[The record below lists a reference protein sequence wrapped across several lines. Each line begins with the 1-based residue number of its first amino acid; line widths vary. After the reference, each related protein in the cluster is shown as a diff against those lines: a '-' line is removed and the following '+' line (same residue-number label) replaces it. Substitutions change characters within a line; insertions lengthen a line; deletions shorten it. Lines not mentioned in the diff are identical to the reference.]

1 MKAVRSPGLWRHCAP
16 RTHQRGKDYYRQS
29 LETRRV
35 PVVLT
40 CTRLLLL
47 PGPPSGSSRRQV
59 SCRAASRYESGNAR
73 CRCRSRP
80 RIAYRLSD
88 ADPVNTDQSESQ
100 EWAPARPDRYFG
112 LGKATRLKLDNLD
125 RIRWLRYHRFRPP
138 MTQYYSHMNTVVS
151 CEQFWEPLGRA
162 ISAKIGTL
170 LPHRRSG
177 RRARF
182 RLSRGVE
189 SSRPPA
195 STFALP
201 KSRE

>member
-16 RTHQRGKDYYRQS
+16 RTHQRRQKRTS
-29 LETRRV
+29 DHHRVREPVAADGGRAAYIHRSESTRTRV
-35 PVVLT
+35 RV
-40 CTRLLLL
+40 RS
-47 PGPPSGSSRRQV
+47 GPPHDLIGISALERQ
-59 SCRAASRYESGNAR
+59 
-73 CRCRSRP
+73 
-80 RIAYRLSD
+80 
-88 ADPVNTDQSESQ
+88 
-100 EWAPARPDRYFG
+100 
-112 LGKATRLKLDNLD
+112 LDNLD
-125 RIRWLRYHRFRPP
+125 RIRYHRFRHPLLFA
-138 MTQYYSHMNTVVS
+138 HMNTVVS

>member
-16 RTHQRGKDYYRQS
+16 RTHQRRQKRTS
-29 LETRRV
+29 DHHRRV
-35 PVVLT
+35 REVAAW
-40 CTRLLLL
+40 R
-47 PGPPSGSSRRQV
+47 SARRT
-59 SCRAASRYESGNAR
+59 STIR
-73 CRCRSRP
+73 
-80 RIAYRLSD
+80 
-88 ADPVNTDQSESQ
+88 VNTDQSESQ

-112 LGKATRLKLDNLD
+112 LGKATRHDLD

>member
-1 MKAVRSPGLWRHCAP
+1 MAP
-16 RTHQRGKDYYRQS
+16 LRTAHAPKRQRLSKD
-29 LETRRV
+29 
-35 PVVLT
+35 VLG
-40 CTRLLLL
+40 
-47 PGPPSGSSRRQV
+47 PPKPPSGWGSGGVASSVYIARGPGRGARSLSGVSAIRRRVQSTRTRV
-59 SCRAASRYESGNAR
+59 RLRVRSGPPHDLIGISALER
-73 CRCRSRP
+73 
-80 RIAYRLSD
+80 
-88 ADPVNTDQSESQ
+88 Q
-100 EWAPARPDRYFG
+100 
-112 LGKATRLKLDNLD
+112 LDNLD